1 MIGFEGELELSV
13 ILVGLLILLAFAALL
28 WYQLIEKPLEEKRN
42 KVQYEDLL
50 KDQDLIF
57 SGKKLISKIDFLSRQ
72 VAQCKKCHQGEFTIW
87 DILPNV
93 ITIRCNHCKKKYN
106 LKDSDIEEGFIQ
118 ELIHS
123 HNRFFELIQIQ
134 NPLLDQFKE
143 TPFEFFKLR
152 KNQPFFQALNF
163 VASGMEIKAT
173 EEYEKSNKGNRRI
186 SREIQDRVWRR
197 DEGKCVVCGSNEKL
211 EFDHIIPFSKG
222 GANTYRN
229 VQLLCEKCNREKS
242 NRIG

>member
-1 MIGFEGELELSV
+1 M
-13 ILVGLLILLAFAALL
+13 
-28 WYQLIEKPLEEKRN
+28 
-42 KVQYEDLL
+42 
-50 KDQDLIF
+50 
-57 SGKKLISKIDFLSRQ
+57 
-72 VAQCKKCHQGEFTIW
+72 
-87 DILPNV
+87 
-93 ITIRCNHCKKKYN
+93 
-106 LKDSDIEEGFIQ
+106 
-118 ELIHS
+118 
-123 HNRFFELIQIQ
+123 
-134 NPLLDQFKE
+134 
-143 TPFEFFKLR
+143 
-152 KNQPFFQALNF
+152 
-163 VASGMEIKAT
+163 ASGMEIKAI